1 MAISY
6 SNFLTQVRNYT
17 EVDSNVLSDTLLDQ
31 FIRNVELDIAG
42 KVDYDDLR
50 KYATT
55 STITAQRFLSMPSD
69 LIYLRSVQIINSNVR
84 DFLEKRDTS
93 FMSEYQSNPVES
105 KTFTVTVVSGNPI
118 DHPYYNVGSTNKY
131 GIDGSTATANVTLNL
146 AEGGTYRFDQSD
158 SSNDGHPLRFSTTPN
173 GTHGGGTEYTTG
185 VTTNGVPGTSGA
197 YTEITVATDAPTL
210 YYYCT
215 NHSAMGWTANTPS
228 GTTGAPKYY
237 ANWDDQN
244 IVLAPTPDQAYTV
257 QINYII
263 DPPHFS
269 STNNTF
275 LSTYQDQLLLYGVL
289 SECFSYLKGPM
300 DMYKLYLDKY
310 NESTQ
315 GFAMQQMG
323 NRRRGQYEEGV
334 PRIPIQSPSP

>member
-1 MAISY
+1 MAITHA
-6 SNFLTQVRNYT
+6 NFLTQVRNYT

-31 FIRNVELDIAG
+31 FIRNTELDIAG

-55 STITAQRFLSMPSD
+55 STIASQRYLSMPSD
-69 LIYLRSVQIINSNVR
+69 LIYLRSVQITNSGVR

-93 FMSEYQSNPVES
+93 FISEFNPSE
-105 KTFTVTVVSGNPI
+105 
-118 DHPYYNVGSTNKY
+118 TN
-131 GIDGSTATANVTLNL
+131 AT
-146 AEGGTYRFDQSD
+146 
-158 SSNDGHPLRFSTTPN
+158 
-173 GTHGGGTEYTTG
+173 
-185 VTTNGVPGTSGA
+185 
-197 YTEITVATDAPTL
+197 
-210 YYYCT
+210 
-215 NHSAMGWTANTPS
+215 
-228 GTTGAPKYY
+228 PKYY

-244 IVLAPTPDQAYTV
+244 IVLAPTPDQAYTI

-263 DPPHFS
+263 DPPHFTS
-269 STNNTF
+269 SNSTF

-289 SECFSYLKGPM
+289 AECFSYLKGPM

>member
-1 MAISY
+1 MY
-6 SNFLTQVRNYT
+6 KRQ
-17 EVDSNVLSDTLLDQ
+17 VDSNVLSDTLIDQ
-31 FIRNVELDIAG
+31 FIRNTELDIAS

-55 STITAQRFLSMPSD
+55 STISSQRYLSMPSD
-69 LIYLRSVQIINSNVR
+69 LIYLRSVQIINSGVR

-93 FMSEYQSNPVES
+93 FISEFNPSE
-105 KTFTVTVVSGNPI
+105 
-118 DHPYYNVGSTNKY
+118 
-131 GIDGSTATANVTLNL
+131 
-146 AEGGTYRFDQSD
+146 
-158 SSNDGHPLRFSTTPN
+158 
-173 GTHGGGTEYTTG
+173 TEA
-185 VTTNGVPGTSGA
+185 V
-197 YTEITVATDAPTL
+197 
-210 YYYCT
+210 
-215 NHSAMGWTANTPS
+215 
-228 GTTGAPKYY
+228 PKYY

-244 IVLAPTPDQAYTV
+244 IVLAPTPNSAYTI

-263 DPPHFS
+263 DPPHFTS
-269 STNNTF
+269 SNSTF

-289 SECFSYLKGPM
+289 AECFSYLKGPM

-323 NRRRGQYEEGV
+323 SRRRGQYEEGV